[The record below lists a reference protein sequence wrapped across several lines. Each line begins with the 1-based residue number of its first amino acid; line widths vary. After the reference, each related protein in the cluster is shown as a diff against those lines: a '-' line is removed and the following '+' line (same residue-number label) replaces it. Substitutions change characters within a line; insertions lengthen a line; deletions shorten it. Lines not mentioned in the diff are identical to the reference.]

1 MIDEKKRVSVENS
14 LKNQDKYTTYDTLMT
29 SMKKGSQ
36 ARTILEHLVEHEEGI
51 TTWDAFMHYNI
62 TRLASRIHDLRD
74 LGVPIRA
81 TQETKVTV
89 SAEGQ
94 RISKTY
100 ARYTLER

>member
-1 MIDEKKRVSVENS
+1 MITEKKRATEVDSHENQNNYS
-14 LKNQDKYTTYDTLMT
+14 IYDSTIA
-29 SMKKGSQ
+29 SMRKGSQ
-36 ARTILEHLVEHEEGI
+36 TRTILEHLVEHEEGI
-51 TTWDAFMHYNI
+51 TTWDAFMQYNI
-62 TRLASRIHDLRD
+62 TRLASRVHDLRD
-74 LGVPIRA
+74 MGVPIRA